1 MAEILDDETTLIP
14 INPNTTSPLHALIIG
29 INTYPDESL
38 GNLSCAVNDAQAFSE
53 FLKSQLHVSP
63 TNIHLLF
70 DEHATHDGIIDG
82 FRQHLTCNPRIA
94 FGDPIV
100 FYYAGHGS
108 QYLSPPSWNTD
119 DGQFEAICPTDRGTV
134 DPKTGATITD
144 IGDHT
149 LGNLLLELSK
159 AKGDNVTVIM
169 DCCHSGSGTRAPVK
183 FRPRLAPPLEDEAAV
198 LAMLRESS
206 VLGIEDQDELENT
219 TRHARPISFKHS
231 SLATHVL
238 LAACLQGELAYE
250 HDDGSSGL
258 FTSALIAALGAAHL
272 QRLTYTTLIASL
284 DIQPRIQHPQC
295 EGQHKHR
302 ALFNGRAFGANR
314 RLVPLSTPI
323 PAPGGNEQKPI
334 LRVEAGAMH
343 GVVPGTVFGVYPH
356 KFCVGEAPHARVVTR
371 DVHAVWSF
379 VDPLGLDEAAPPS
392 PTVATATAPGTY
404 AGVLLWANDRDPVSI
419 AFGGA
424 TESRNLARDIMTQ
437 GRKAGLEVAVDEIR
451 DEEVQGERR
460 VVPIVSLGEHEI
472 TVERRDSDVPAP
484 RMSWPIRLPGDALAA
499 LNRVARFEMHLRRHN
514 PARPLG
520 DSVTMRFCRHGA
532 GRADPLGSDGHLRI
546 RDDDAEYVILLENHS
561 ERDLWVSLHYFDP
574 GEYSVHCMYAPPS
587 ATMRAPLRAGQQL
600 ALGEGSS
607 GVEPF
612 EFVLRDDEKEDSGW
626 VKAWLSDEYAD
637 LSMMEELEGEAEEM
651 DFNADRAAGT
661 RAAGASSVGG
671 VWDTL
676 TAVITISKGE

>member
-1 MAEILDDETTLIP
+1 MFTSEVMRRRYLTMTTLI
-14 INPNTTSPLHALIIG
+14 NRNHNMTSPLHALIVG

-38 GNLSCAVNDAQAFSE
+38 GNLSCAVNDARAFSK
-53 FLKSQLHVSP
+53 FLQSHLHVSP
-63 TNIHLLF
+63 TRIHLLL
-70 DEHATHDGIIDG
+70 DKHATHDGIITN
-82 FRQHLTCNPRIA
+82 FRQHLTHNPSIA
-94 FGDPIV
+94 FGDPII

-108 QYLSPPSWNTD
+108 QYSSLPSWSTD

-134 DPKTGATITD
+134 DPKTLAMITD

-159 AKGDNVTVIM
+159 AKGDNITVIM
-169 DCCHSGSGTRAPVK
+169 DCCHSGSGTRAPVE
-183 FRPRLAPPLEDEAAV
+183 FRPRLAPPLENEAAV

-206 VLGIEDQDELENT
+206 VLGIENQDELENT

-258 FTSALIAALGAAHL
+258 FTSALIATLSAAHL
-272 QRLTYTTLIASL
+272 PRLTYAILTASL

-295 EGQHKHR
+295 EGRHKHR

-314 RLVPLSTPI
+314 RLVPLGTPI
-323 PAPGGNEQKPI
+323 PEPGGNEQKPI

-343 GVVPGTVFGVYPH
+343 GVVPGTVFAVYPH
-356 KFCVGEAPHARVVTR
+356 KFCVGEAPHARVVAR
-371 DVHAVWSF
+371 DVHAVWSS
-379 VDPLGLDEAAPPS
+379 VVPLGLDEAAPG
-392 PTVATATAPGTY
+392 AY

-419 AFGGA
+419 AIGGA
-424 TESRNLARDIMTQ
+424 NESKRLMNDIVKQ
-437 GRKAGLEVAVDEIR
+437 GREEGLEVAVEEVSG
-451 DEEVQGERR
+451 EEVQGERR
-460 VVPIVSLGEHEI
+460 VVLIVSLKEHEI
-472 TVERRDSDVPAP
+472 TVERRDLEIPAP
-484 RMSWPIRLPGDALAA
+484 RVSWPIRLPGDALAA

-520 DSVTMRFCRHGA
+520 DSVTMRFCRLGA
-532 GRADPLGSDGHLRI
+532 GRANPLGSDGHLRI
-546 RDDDAEYVILLENHS
+546 EDDDAEYVILLENHS
-561 ERDLWVSLHYFDP
+561 TRDLWVSLHYFDP
-574 GEYSVHCMYAPPS
+574 AEYSVHCMYAPPS
-587 ATMRAPLRAGQQL
+587 ATMRAPLRAGQKL

-612 EFVLRDDEKEDSGW
+612 QFVLRENEKEDSGW

-637 LSMMEELEGEAEEM
+637 LAMMEELEGEAGEM
-651 DFNADRAAGT
+651 DFDADSATGT

-676 TAVITISKGE
+676 TAVVTISEGT